1 MNGKAKRE
9 KKQVVPNNSVLNVL
23 SQEELGRRMAE
34 VASSLKAST
43 WRDLETHGKFGKNEK
58 LSFISEDMLIV
69 GCDIGSE
76 EHFARAIDTRGRE
89 LSCKILSFSNDAAGF
104 QKAYDW
110 MLELAACSSGKHK
123 GQTRISYRGRKR
135 LRYWLFQAARSA
147 VAHAKEFK
155 SLHVYYTTRLQNPL
169 KKMQS
174 LIVIACKILRIVFT
188 ILQTGRPY
196 SPTKMLQN
204 IKRTEDTAAQAA

>member
-9 KKQVVPNNSVLNVL
+9 KKQVVPNNSVLNVM
-23 SQEELGRRMAE
+23 SQEELCRRMAE
-34 VASSLKAST
+34 VESSLKSST

-76 EHFARAIDTRGRE
+76 AYFARAIDTRGRE
-89 LSCKILSFSNDAAGF
+89 LSRKILSFSNDEEGF

-110 MLELAACSSGKHK
+110 MLGLTACSSGKHK

-135 LRYWLFQAARSA
+135 LRYCLFLAARSA
-147 VAHAKEFK
+147 VAHEEEFK
-155 SLHVYYTTRLQNPL
+155 SLACVLHDKAAEPVEENAVTYRNC
-169 KKMQS
+169 MQD
-174 LIVIACKILRIVFT
+174 FT
-188 ILQTGRPY
+188 DCLHNFANRKTI
-196 SPTKMLQN
+196 
-204 IKRTEDTAAQAA
+204 